1 MPYLIQFHNFIA
13 ALHVSFFDLNPPRVG
28 TVLVDVGHFDV
39 LQLQHLPPRMRL
51 DLAILMSVSIEFDV
65 PEYILHDALAM
76 LLTLDLPGKCFKGF
90 IFSMKLLFSRK
101 NSFFFFFE
109 TTMFIYFFF
118 LTPNDFDTK

>member
-101 NSFFFFFE
+101 NSFFFSRNHDVHL
-109 TTMFIYFFF
+109 FFF
-118 LTPNDFDTK
+118 FDTK